1 MTCTTMFRIF
11 ASIAIFAKRL
21 DAHLTRGVEIRG
33 RRLAGLKPLATAWT
47 RGYRLVEP
55 HWPVAR

>member
-11 ASIAIFAKRL
+11 ARIAAFAKRL

-33 RRLAGLKPLATAWT
+33 RRLAGLKPLAGGRT
-47 RGYRLVEP
+47 RGYQLVETL
-55 HWPVAR
+55 WPVAR

>member
-1 MTCTTMFRIF
+1 MFRMF
-11 ASIAIFAKRL
+11 ARTAAFAKRL

-33 RRLAGLKPLATAWT
+33 RRLAGLKPLTGART

-55 HWPVAR
+55 LWPVAR

>member
-1 MTCTTMFRIF
+1 MFRIF